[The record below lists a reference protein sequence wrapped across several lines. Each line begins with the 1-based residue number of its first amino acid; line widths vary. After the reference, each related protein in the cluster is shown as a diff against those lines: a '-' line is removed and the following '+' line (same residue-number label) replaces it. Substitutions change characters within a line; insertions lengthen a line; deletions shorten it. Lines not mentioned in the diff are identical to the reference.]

1 MDDPVTVLAVDD
13 QAVNLR
19 LLDAVLSPR
28 GHRVLT
34 TSSGSEGLA
43 LLDTEDIDIV
53 LLDVVMPEMDG
64 YEVCRKI
71 RSNQSTEFLP
81 VVMITASGS
90 EQRLNALMAGADDF
104 ITKPFDQ
111 SELLARVA
119 SLARIKRYHD
129 TIRRQA
135 AELAEWNT
143 QLESRVAE
151 QVTELER
158 SNRLR
163 RFLSPQLADLVTG
176 DESMLQSHRRE
187 IVVLFADIRNFTPFA
202 EASEPEEVM
211 SVLAQ
216 YHKAIGALVHEY
228 QGTLER
234 FTGDGIMVFFNDP
247 IPHDD
252 AAERAVRMAL
262 RIRDAVKD
270 LSVGWRRRGHD
281 LALGQGIAQGF
292 ATLGRI
298 GFEGRFDYAAIGS
311 VTNMSARLCSDAGP
325 WQVLVTDQI
334 LAAIEDKAVAEF
346 VGDVQPKGFSRTVR
360 VHNICEM
367 NEVST

>member
-1 MDDPVTVLAVDD
+1 VDDPVTVLAIDD

-19 LLDAVLSPR
+19 LLDAVLTPR
-28 GHRVLT
+28 GYLVRT
-34 TSSGSEGLA
+34 ASSGADGLA
-43 LLDTEDIDIV
+43 LLDSEDIDIV
-53 LLDVVMPEMDG
+53 LLDVVMPELDG
-64 YEVCRKI
+64 YEVCRRI
-71 RSNQSTEFLP
+71 RSNPSTEFLP

-129 TIRRQA
+129 TVKRQA

-151 QVTELER
+151 QVAELER
-158 SNRLR
+158 TNRLR
-163 RFLSPQLADLVTG
+163 RFLSPQLADLVVG
-176 DESMLQSHRRE
+176 DEHLLESHRRE
-187 IVVLFADIRNFTPFA
+187 IVVVFADMRNFTPFA
-202 EASEPEEVM
+202 ETSEPEEVM
-211 SVLAQ
+211 GVLAE
-216 YHKAIGALVHEY
+216 YHKAMGSLVHEY

-234 FTGDGIMVFFNDP
+234 FTGDGVMMFFNDP
-247 IPHDD
+247 IQHDD

-262 RIRDAVKD
+262 RIRDAVAD
-270 LSVGWRRRGHD
+270 LAVGWRRRGYD
-281 LALGQGIAQGF
+281 LTLGQGIAQGF

-311 VTNMSARLCSDAGP
+311 VTNLSARLCSDAGP
-325 WQVLVTDQI
+325 WQVLVTDRV
-334 LAAIEDKAVAEF
+334 LAAIEDKAVAEV

-360 VHNICEM
+360 VHNICAM